1 MSRRLL
7 CCVALALSL
16 SGCGTI
22 EAFEWPSFS
31 SPDLSEY
38 TERPRSYLEIC
49 LEHDFLL
56 RVKPW
61 ERAVL
66 TRDDMKWEPDP
77 LEAARQNH
85 TYFSKDASMPGGSA
99 GGGGCG
105 CN

>member
-1 MSRRLL
+1 MKRIVV
-7 CCVALALSL
+7 CAAALALSA
-16 SGCGTI
+16 CGT
-22 EAFEWPSFS
+22 ASWPEFKM
-31 SPDLSEY
+31 PQLAEY

-49 LEHDFLL
+49 LEHDYLV

-66 TRDDMKWEPDP
+66 TRVDMAWAPDP
-77 LEAARQNH
+77 LETARRNH
-85 TYFSKDASMPGGSA
+85 TFFSKEASMPGGSA